1 MGESA
6 EELEQQPAENLE
18 AEQKPP
24 EGQELPPEG
33 DEKQGDEEGPLEVI
47 LEGETPTQEQKPTG
61 FQSSKRRN
69 RYARRLDEKDEV
81 ITGLQNQINQ
91 LQQQSTPAPVAD
103 VPIQPSKDDYYGD
116 DAGYNVALNQYRT
129 DVTTWQAN
137 QTTNLVQQQQN
148 GLQNQQRAMQS
159 QKAINSHYDQAAKLG
174 ADDFADVESNA
185 VDILGESVVRE
196 MIPILGDK
204 SAAIMYY
211 LGKNEDKAFEIKE
224 ALERNPTEATMLIGE
239 LRGRIKT
246 RLKTKSQA
254 PAPETQ
260 VAGKSPAGT
269 SALQRRYDAA
279 LSEALEGKGG
289 ALNERRKIKQEAEA
303 KGITLE

>member
-33 DEKQGDEEGPLEVI
+33 DEQQGDEEGPLEVI

-103 VPIQPSKDDYYGD
+103 VPIQPSKDDFYND
-116 DAGYNVALNQYRT
+116 DAGYNLALNQYRS
-129 DVTTWQAN
+129 DVTNWQAS
-137 QTTNLVQQQQN
+137 QTTALVQQQQN
-148 GLQNQQRAMQS
+148 GVQVRQQQAKA

-174 ADDFADVESNA
+174 ADDFVDVEGA
-185 VDILGESVVRE
+185 AIDILGESVVRE
-196 MIPILGDK
+196 LIPLLGEK
-204 SAAIMYY
+204 SAATLYY
-211 LGKNEDKAFEIKE
+211 LGKNEDKALEIKD
-224 ALERNPTEATMLIGE
+224 ALDRNPTEATMLIGA
-239 LRGRIKT
+239 LRDRIKT
-246 RLKTKSQA
+246 QRKTTSQA

-260 VAGKSPAGT
+260 VEGKAPGGN

-279 LSEALEGKGG
+279 LEDAKQGKGG
-289 ALNERRKIKQEAEA
+289 ALTDRRKIKAEA
-303 KGITLE
+303 TAQGITLE